1 MRLPAPGYHQE
12 ERGEDLLDFARS
24 HNAEVESVQSVL
36 CLLRLRTRGWAS
48 AGKGELSKEVN
59 VLGNNPQ
66 TVPTNDEFDCVEV
79 RYGKSKCG

>member
-1 MRLPAPGYHQE
+1 VLIGSGISPG

-24 HNAEVESVQSVL
+24 HNAEVQSVQSVL
-36 CLLRLRTRGWAS
+36 SLLRLRTRGWAS
-48 AGKGELSKEVN
+48 AGEGELSKEVN

-66 TVPTNDEFDCVEV
+66 TIPNNDEFDCVEV